1 MELIKVTGPAK
12 NRDTLVSLKW
22 NNGNVGHIAIK
33 EDKKL
38 VLLGKNEYGYF
49 VSKNQLSLAVEQAVR
64 RFIIT
69 ACPSWIES
77 EIVSIDE
84 DIEREKRFRRADI
97 YGLKGRIY
105 DSNIKRLIYKKEY
118 LKDALSVIKDL
129 KKICI
134 KKSPQRG
141 F

>member
-33 EDKKL
+33 KDKKL
-38 VLLGKNEYGYF
+38 VLLGKTEHGYF

-77 EIVSIDE
+77 EIVAINE
-84 DIEREKRFRRADI
+84 DIEKEKRFRRADI
-97 YGLKGRIY
+97 YGLKGKIY
-105 DSNIKRLIYKKEY
+105 DSNIKSLIYKKEY
-118 LKDALSVIKDL
+118 LKNALSVIKDL
-129 KKICI
+129 KK
-134 KKSPQRG
+134 SA
-141 F
+141 